1 MQDIERSGA
10 VLVGARLRTL
20 EAQLHGLS
28 AAERQKPVAVEV
40 HGTEWNWATDEVADI
55 DAADSDP
62 LVQINPAFYDKS
74 AAPSVPQLIWICL
87 PGLQG
92 NVDTG
97 YERYAGDTRDQEQRK
112 AERRVHDAVLI
123 RDNLDW
129 AALEALV
136 RR

>member
-1 MQDIERSGA
+1 
-10 VLVGARLRTL
+10 
-20 EAQLHGLS
+20 
-28 AAERQKPVAVEV
+28 
-40 HGTEWNWATDEVADI
+40 
-55 DAADSDP
+55 
-62 LVQINPAFYDKS
+62 
-74 AAPSVPQLIWICL
+74 VPQLIWICL
-87 PGLQG
+87 PGFQG